1 MPDRTLVVLFR
12 RYMCQQ
18 VVVITSNTSVV
29 EDVLWSVFRDEKL
42 SVDTVL
48 LVA

>member
-1 MPDRTLVVLFR
+1 MPNRTLVVLFR

-18 VVVITSNTSVV
+18 VVITSNTSVV
-29 EDVLWSVFRDEKL
+29 EDVRWSVFRDEKL
-42 SVDTVL
+42 SVDAVL